1 MVKFNTD
8 FDKYFSF
15 YLIFILGSSIFLI
28 NSNYLLDTN
37 NSIAEWVINYQGGF
51 GRRGLIGELFL
62 LISSITG
69 IYLKNVILYFLII
82 IFTFYYLLIYYFF

>member
-1 MVKFNTD
+1 MLKFNTN
-8 FDKYFSF
+8 FDRYFFF
-15 YLIFILGSSIFLI
+15 YLIFILGSSIFFI
-28 NSNYLLDTN
+28 NNSYLLDTN

-69 IYLKNVILYFLII
+69 IYLKNVILYFLVIMFI
-82 IFTFYYLLIYYFF
+82 CSKVTS